1 MFLKFGPNEESE
13 KRVILGFLVGG
24 SSNARTND
32 IINNLI
38 NNYLI
43 IQIN

>member
-1 MFLKFGPNEESE
+1 MFLKFGPDEELE
-13 KRVILGFLVGG
+13 KWVIPGFVVGG
-24 SSNARTND
+24 LSND
-32 IINNLI
+32 QINNVIKYLI

>member
-1 MFLKFGPNEESE
+1 MFLKFGPDEELE
-13 KRVILGFLVGG
+13 MWVIPGFLVGG
-24 SSNARTND
+24 LSNDQTNNV
-32 IINNLI
+32 INNLI